1 MIARQFL
8 TAAALSLSTTTLSA
22 QNVGSMPERSPFR
35 DVEKRQGIAILAG
48 PVFGGKDRAGAA
60 PRGGMAIGLRYDVPL
75 GASPIAFTST
85 LMRQSAK
92 RDVLQPGLPLAN
104 RIGGTVSEP
113 LWMLDAAFTL
123 LLTGN
128 RSWHSFVPGVT
139 LGAGI
144 VSGATSV
151 TDSSNFKFGTRFA
164 PSGGLSLKFAPER
177 SRWTVRADLT
187 TRMYSVPFPQSFRD
201 TTPGVP
207 RIVGVNSKNDWVLN
221 TMLTL
226 GLVREIGRR

>member
-1 MIARQFL
+1 MIARQL
-8 TAAALSLSTTTLSA
+8 IAAAALAVTSTTLSA
-22 QNVGSMPERSPFR
+22 QNVGSMPEQSAFR
-35 DVEKRQGIAILAG
+35 DVEKRQGLAILAG

-60 PRGGMAIGLRYDVPL
+60 PRGGMAVGVRYDVPL
-75 GASPIAFTST
+75 GASPLAFTST
-85 LMRQSAK
+85 LMRQSSK
-92 RDVLQPGLPLAN
+92 RDVLQPGQPLAN

-128 RSWHSFVPGVT
+128 RSWHSLVPGIT

-144 VSGATSV
+144 VAGSSSV
-151 TDSSNFKFGTRFA
+151 TDSSNFKFGNRFA
-164 PSGGLSLKFAPER
+164 PTGGLSLRYAPVR

-187 TRMYSVPFPQSFRD
+187 SRMYSVPFPQSFRD
-201 TTPGVP
+201 STPGIP
-207 RIVGVNSKNDWVLN
+207 RIVGVNSKNDWVIN

>member
-1 MIARQFL
+1 MIARPL
-8 TAAALSLSTTTLSA
+8 LLAGALAGTAAGLSA
-22 QNVGSMPERSPFR
+22 QSVGALPEQSVFR

-60 PRGGMAIGLRYDVPL
+60 PRGGMAVGIRYDLPL

-85 LMRQSAK
+85 LMRQSSK
-92 RDVLQPGLPLAN
+92 RDVLQPGLAT
-104 RIGGTVSEP
+104 RVGGTVSEP

-128 RSWHSFVPGVT
+128 RSWHSLVPGVT

-144 VSGATSV
+144 VAGSSAV
-151 TDSSNFKFGTRFA
+151 TDSSNFKFGNRFA
-164 PSGGLSLKFAPER
+164 PSGGLSLKYAPVR

-187 TRMYSVPFPQSFRD
+187 SRMYSVPFPQTFRD
-201 TTPGVP
+201 STPGIP
-207 RIVGVNSKNDWVLN
+207 RIVSVNSKNDWVFN

>member
-1 MIARQFL
+1 MSARQLFA
-8 TAAALSLSTTTLSA
+8 AAALSLCTTTLSA
-22 QNVGSMPERSPFR
+22 QNVGSMPEQSPFR
-35 DVEKRQGIAILAG
+35 DVEKRQAFAILAG
-48 PVFGGKDRAGAA
+48 PVFGGKDAAGAA
-60 PRGGMAIGLRYDVPL
+60 PRGGMAVGFRYDIPL
-75 GASPIAFTST
+75 GSSPIAFTST
-85 LMRQSAK
+85 LMRQSSK
-92 RDVLQPGLPLAN
+92 RDVLQPGQPLAN
-104 RIGGTVSEP
+104 RIGATVSEP

-128 RSWHSFVPGVT
+128 RSWRSFVPGVT
-139 LGAGI
+139 LGAGL
-144 VSGATSV
+144 VAGGSSV

-164 PSGGLSLKFAPER
+164 PSGGLSLKYAPVR

-187 TRMYSVPFPQSFRD
+187 SRLYSVPFPQSFRD
-201 TTPGVP
+201 STPGIP

>member
-1 MIARQFL
+1 MSARQLL
-8 TAAALSLSTTTLSA
+8 TAAALSFSTTALSA
-22 QNVGSMPERSPFR
+22 QNVGSMPEQSPFR
-35 DVEKRQGIAILAG
+35 DVEKRQGFAILAG
-48 PVFGGKDRAGAA
+48 PVFGGKDAAGAA
-60 PRGGMAIGLRYDVPL
+60 PRGGMAVGVRYDLPL
-75 GASPIAFTST
+75 GASPLSFTGT
-85 LMRQSAK
+85 LMRQSSK

-113 LWMLDAAFTL
+113 LWMLDAGFTL

-128 RSWHSFVPGVT
+128 RSWHSFVPGIT
-139 LGAGI
+139 LGAGL
-144 VSGATSV
+144 VSGAGSV

-164 PSGGLSLKFAPER
+164 PSGGLNLRYAPAR

-187 TRMYSVPFPQSFRD
+187 SRLYSVPFPQSFRD
-201 TTPGVP
+201 STPGIP
-207 RIVGVNSKNDWVLN
+207 RIVGVNSKNDWVMN